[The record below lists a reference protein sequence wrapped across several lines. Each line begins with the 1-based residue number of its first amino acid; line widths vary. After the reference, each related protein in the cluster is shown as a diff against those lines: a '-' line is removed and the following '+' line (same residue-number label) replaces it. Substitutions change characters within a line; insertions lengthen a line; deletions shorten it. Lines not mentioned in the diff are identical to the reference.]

1 MSVHP
6 RTIATE
12 PKYLPKKDV
21 DYVAFALSTRAGVYL
36 HLEDSVKAL
45 ADYNEAVRLKPKET
59 QPYEERAQLY
69 YELEKYDLADADYQ
83 KMTELKGSVAIV
95 RG

>member
-1 MSVHP
+1 MQ
-6 RTIATE
+6 E
-12 PKYLPKKDV
+12 QKNV

-69 YELEKYDLADADYQ
+69 YELENGNA
-83 KMTELKGSVAIV
+83 ELYGF
-95 RG
+95 